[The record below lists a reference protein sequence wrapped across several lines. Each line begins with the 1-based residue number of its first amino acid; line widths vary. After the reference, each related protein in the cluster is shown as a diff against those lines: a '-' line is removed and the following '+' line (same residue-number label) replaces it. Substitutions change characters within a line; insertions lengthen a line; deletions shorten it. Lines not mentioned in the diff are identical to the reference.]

1 MPEQNE
7 MNWILPPNLYKTF
20 QEFIGLY
27 NSLQGDNVP
36 ILIIG
41 PRGVGK
47 TLFAKTFAKL
57 YERDHEGSETK
68 TVNIAAMPDT
78 LIEAELFGYK
88 KGAFTGANSNKKGF
102 IEEAPNGVLILEEIG
117 ELKPEVQSKLLTFI
131 EDHKYYRV
139 GDSKERE
146 AKNIQIIATTNR
158 PRDDKDFRRD
168 FIDRFFPFYIPPLH
182 KRREDVLYY
191 LANKFPDIIRELRP
205 WEILTL
211 LAYDW
216 PGNVREIE
224 TIGRVICWQK
234 NIDIEVPGFEKID
247 IENIQNTKLNSM
259 LNSIPK
265 GYSEIADDLLSIEK
279 YDMTLGA
286 LKKSGI
292 ETTSLEILLNEF
304 NLGMDTDR
312 GDTPFE
318 GYITSYNARNEN
330 DEKFFD
336 VKICPIIN
344 EFQLA
349 FAGIAVFYGVLFLQ
363 DIRANKN
370 MFDVGN
376 GTKWGSIKDIDS
388 FSQLI
393 ESVTKLKVSLKKAT
407 ALIDGTWAFVKSRTE
422 GEHGDPDIFNMTYK
436 ELLEYY
442 FNGMF
447 NKAGGNKAE
456 TSRLTGVSYS
466 TIKKML
472 RNK

>member
-1 MPEQNE
+1 MSEQNE
-7 MNWILPPNLYKTF
+7 MKWILPPNLYKTF
-20 QEFIGLY
+20 QEFKSLY

-47 TLFAKTFAKL
+47 TLFSDAFAKL
-57 YERDHEGSETK
+57 HTRDNKGSK
-68 TVNIAAMPDT
+68 TIRVNIAAIPDN
-78 LIEAELFGYK
+78 LLESQLFGHV
-88 KGAFTGANSNKKGF
+88 KGAFTGATSDNKGF
-102 IEEAPNGVLILEEIG
+102 IEETSGGVLILEEIG

-139 GDSKERE
+139 GDSKKRE
-146 AKNIQIIATTNR
+146 AKNIQIIATTNKTKE
-158 PRDDKDFRRD
+158 DGVFRED
-168 FIDRFFPFYIPPLH
+168 FIDRFFPFYVPPLH

-191 LANKFPDIIRELRP
+191 FAHNFPEVTKELRP

-211 LAYDW
+211 LAYNW

-224 TIGRVICWQK
+224 TIGRVIRWQK
-234 NIDIEVPGFEKID
+234 KIDLKIPGFDKID
-247 IENIQNTKLNSM
+247 LKNIQNNKLNSM
-259 LNSIPK
+259 LDSIPK

-279 YDMTLGA
+279 YDMTLSA
-286 LKKSGI
+286 LKQSGI
-292 ETTSLEILLNEF
+292 ETKSLEILLNEF
-304 NLGMDTDR
+304 NLSMDTDR

-318 GYITSYNARNEN
+318 GYITSYNARKEN

-336 VKICPIIN
+336 VKICPIID

-349 FAGIAVFYGVLFLQ
+349 FAGIAVFYGGLFLQ
-363 DIRANKN
+363 DIRTNKN
-370 MFDVGN
+370 MLDVGN
-376 GTKWGSIKDIDS
+376 GTKWRSTNDLFS

-393 ESVTKLKVSLKKAT
+393 ESVSELKEAT
-407 ALIDGTWAFVKSRTE
+407 ALIDSTWAFVKSRTE

-436 ELLEYY
+436 ELSEYY

-466 TIKKML
+466 TVKKML